1 MPRVLPVGLPYD
13 RGEMEGTE
21 TEVASAALER
31 LWPGRPARI
40 AALSGG
46 TTNRNYRV
54 DVDGSS
60 FVLRVGGK
68 DTNLLGIDRATEH
81 AASLRAAEIGVGP
94 TVVAFVES
102 EGWLV
107 TRFISGK
114 GIPPEELRTPE
125 GIRRVAAILRKIH
138 KAAAI
143 PGRFDAHA
151 VVDQYREEAKK
162 HGVWIPAE
170 FDHAHHASER
180 IRRARGPQPQVPCHN
195 DLLNAN
201 FLDDGEIRVVD
212 WEYAGMGDRFFDL
225 ANLSVNHDF
234 SVDDDRL
241 LVAAYFGVER
251 PADLAALR
259 LMRLMS
265 DFREAMW
272 GVLQSG
278 ISTLDF
284 DFRSYADKHF
294 NRLLLAASDPDFEH
308 YLRQTSAGRMEDPP
322 PAARRR
328 GP

>member
-1 MPRVLPVGLPYD
+1 MD
-13 RGEMEGTE
+13 
-21 TEVASAALER
+21 R
-31 LWPGRPARI
+31 LWPGRKAVI
-40 AALSGG
+40 TALSGG
-46 TTNRNYRV
+46 ITNHNYRV
-54 DVDGSS
+54 DVNGVS
-60 FVLRVGGK
+60 FVLRVGGN
-68 DTNLLGIDRATEH
+68 DTTLLGIDRTVEH
-81 AASLRAAEIGVGP
+81 AASLRAAEVGVGP
-94 TVVAFVES
+94 EVVAFVES
-102 EGWLV
+102 KGWLV
-107 TRFISGK
+107 TRFIDGR
-114 GIPPEELRTPE
+114 GVPPEELRTPE
-125 GIRRVAAILRKIH
+125 GIRRVAAVMRKIH
-138 KAAAI
+138 EAEEI

-201 FLDDGEIRVVD
+201 FLDDGEIRIVD

-234 SVDDDRL
+234 RIEEDRL
-241 LVAAYFGVER
+241 LLAAYFGSER

-284 DFRSYADKHF
+284 DFRKYADKHF
-294 NRLLLAASDPDFEH
+294 TRLLLAAADPDFEH
-308 YLRQTSAGRMEDPP
+308 YLRQASAGRMENP
-322 PAARRR
+322 R
-328 GP
+328 

>member
-1 MPRVLPVGLPYD
+1 MESTDTGVAAVAIQRIW
-13 RGEMEGTE
+13 RGRT
-21 TEVASAALER
+21 ASVTV
-31 LWPGRPARI
+31 
-40 AALSGG
+40 LSGG
-46 TTNRNYRV
+46 ITNRNYRV

-60 FVLRVGGK
+60 YVLRVGGN
-68 DTNLLGIDRATEH
+68 DTELLGIDRRTEH
-81 AASLRAAEIGVGP
+81 AASLRAAEVGVGP
-94 TVVAFVES
+94 AVFAFVES

-107 TRFISGK
+107 TRFIDGRGVS
-114 GIPPEELRTPE
+114 PEEIRSPE
-125 GIRRVAAILRKIH
+125 GIRRVAAVLRKIH
-138 KAAAI
+138 GAAAI

-151 VVDQYREEAKK
+151 VVDEYREEAKK

-170 FDHAHHASER
+170 FDHAHHISER
-180 IRRARGPQPQVPCHN
+180 IRRGRGPQPQVPCHN

-234 SVDDDRL
+234 GIDEDRL
-241 LVAAYFGVER
+241 LLIAYFGVER
-251 PADLAALR
+251 PADLGALR

-284 DFRSYADKHF
+284 DFRKYADKHF
-294 NRLLLAASDPDFEH
+294 NRLLVAAADPDFEH
-308 YLRQTSAGRMEDPP
+308 YLRQASGGRMEDPH
-322 PAARRR
+322 
-328 GP
+328 